1 MNRLKLKH
9 ALFCCLILTLSL
21 SAMSTTAVADE
32 EPLAIDAGHSWAHP
46 GSTSATGE
54 PEFMFNSA
62 LAQTVSDFLTA
73 HGNSVLRIG
82 HDGKMDNLKKRTA
95 IANQGGAKFFL
106 SLHHDSVQ
114 PRYLKDWQWQGVT
127 HQYSDYAA
135 GFSLFVSRKNPYS
148 QASLHC
154 ASAIGGLLREKGL
167 HPTPHHAENIQGE
180 NREWADKENGVYF
193 YDDLIVLKTAAMPA
207 VLLEAGV
214 IVNKEEELAVQQPE
228 RRNTIATAIEN
239 GLRNCGIINQK

>member
-1 MNRLKLKH
+1 M
-9 ALFCCLILTLSL
+9 LTLS
-21 SAMSTTAVADE
+21 MSPNAVADE

-46 GSTSATGE
+46 GSTSASGE
-54 PEFMFNSA
+54 PEFMFNTA
-62 LAQTVSDFLTA
+62 LAQIVSDFLTA

-95 IANQGGAKFFL
+95 IANQAGAKFFL

-114 PRYLKDWQWQGVT
+114 PRYLKNWESDGAT
-127 HQYSDYAA
+127 RQYSDYAA

-148 QASLHC
+148 EVSLRC
-154 ASAIGGLLREKGL
+154 ARAIGTLLREKGL
-167 HPTPHHAENIQGE
+167 RPTPHHAENIQGE
-180 NREWADKENGVYF
+180 NRDWADKENGVYF

-214 IVNKEEELAVQQPE
+214 IVNKEEELAVQTPE
-228 RRNTIATAIEN
+228 RRNTMAAAIET